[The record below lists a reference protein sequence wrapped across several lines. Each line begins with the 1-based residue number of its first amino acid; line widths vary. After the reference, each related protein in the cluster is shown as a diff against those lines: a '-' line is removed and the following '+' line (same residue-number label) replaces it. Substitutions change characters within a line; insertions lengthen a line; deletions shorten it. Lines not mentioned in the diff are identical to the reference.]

1 MSDAAKIDD
10 RQALL
15 ERVDQDR
22 DKLIEFLS
30 RFIQAKSPNP
40 PGDTREAAAHITGFL
55 DAESLPYEVISAHPE
70 MPNIVG
76 HYDGGGPGRHLV
88 LNGHIDCF
96 PVNEDEPWIQ
106 PPWSGAVADGK
117 IWGRGAADMK
127 CGTTAS
133 IFTYRYLHPLRER
146 LKGKLTLTCVSD
158 EETFGPYGAR
168 YLMEHHPEIHGDTC
182 LNGEPGSPYTV
193 RFGEKGPL
201 WLKITVRTPGA
212 HGAYTHF
219 SASATKI
226 AARLIADLEAV
237 ADIEQRTPG
246 NIQAVL
252 EASAEVIDKAQG
264 EGAAKILQRV
274 TLNTGVVRGG
284 LKVNMVPSECIIEA
298 DIRLP
303 VGIEKDQVMAVVD
316 EIIAGYPEAA
326 VEEINFSPP
335 SWCDPEGEMLGIVQA
350 NVRDLKGFT
359 PEPIV
364 SLGGTDARLWRYI
377 DVPAYVYGPFP
388 RGMGSVNEHVE
399 VEEFLHIVR
408 THVLSAYDY
417 LTRD

>member
-1 MSDAAKIDD
+1 MSDH
-10 RQALL
+10 RQDLL
-15 ERVDQDR
+15 ARIDQDR
-22 DKLIEFLS
+22 DLLIEFLS
-30 RFIQAKSPNP
+30 RFVRAKSPNP

-55 DAESLPYEVISAHPE
+55 DSEGLPYEVISAHPE
-70 MPNIVG
+70 MPNVVG
-76 HYDGGGPGRHLV
+76 HFDGGSEGRHLV

-96 PVNEDEPWIQ
+96 PVNEDEAWTQ
-106 PPWSGAVADGK
+106 PPWSGAIADGK
-117 IWGRGAADMK
+117 VWGRGAADMK

-133 IFTYRYLHPLRER
+133 IFTYRYLHPVSDK
-146 LKGKLTLTCVSD
+146 LKGRLTLTCVSD

-168 YLMEHHPEIHGDTC
+168 YLMEHHPEVHGDTC

-201 WLKITVRTPGA
+201 WLKFTIRTRGA

-226 AARLIADLEAV
+226 ATNLITDLEAV
-237 ADIEQRTPG
+237 TEIEQQTPG

-252 EASAEVIDKAQG
+252 SAASEAIDKAQG
-264 EGAAKILQRV
+264 EGASKILQRV

-303 VGIEKDQVMAVVD
+303 VGIEKDQVMDVVNH
-316 EIIAGYPEAA
+316 IVAGYPEAT
-326 VEEINFSPP
+326 VEEINFSAP
-335 SWCDPEGEMLGIVQA
+335 SWCDPEGEMLKIVQA
-350 NVRDLKGFT
+350 NVTELKGFT
-359 PEPIV
+359 PEPTV
-364 SLGGTDARLWRYI
+364 SLGGTDTRLWRYI

-388 RGMGSVNEHVE
+388 HGMGSINEHVDI
-399 VEEFLHIVR
+399 EEFLHIVR

-417 LTRD
+417 LTREK